1 MLVALLWLTASL
13 PFVNAAMN
21 AGSDIMKVTNTMPE
35 EECGNSFAGATEEK
49 THNSGNTLSEYLHEK
64 HIIEDAADVMINYAK
79 CHDADLYHAFH
90 PELNSPPPED
100 ITA

>member
-13 PFVNAAMN
+13 PFVNAARDAVN
-21 AGSDIMKVTNTMPE
+21 STAQLTNTMPD
-35 EECGNSFAGATEEK
+35 EECGNSFGGATEEK
-49 THNSGNTLSEYLHEK
+49 THNSGNTLSEYLHEL
-64 HIIEDAADVMINYAK
+64 HVIEDASDVFINYAK
-79 CHDADLYHAFH
+79 CHASDLYFAFH